1 MTTDSNEIKKQSEML
16 LGLAKFFAGEGQ
28 RDKEKALKKAAK
40 LLDLASQVAAQAPAS
55 DKAAQKS
62 VKTSIKK
69 ANDITLA
76 GAGITLDI
84 A

>member
-1 MTTDSNEIKKQSEML
+1 MTTDSNEIKKQSETL
-16 LGLAKFFAGEGQ
+16 LGLAKFFASDGRQ
-28 RDKEKALKKAAK
+28 DKAKALKKAAK
-40 LLDLASQVAAQAPAS
+40 LLDLASQVAAQAPSS

-62 VKTSIKK
+62 IQTSIKK

-76 GAGITLDI
+76 GAGIALDI